1 MVKIDYKLTKESE
14 WGKTC
19 RWETRVVTEVRI
31 TLLRGKYLTETGLLG
46 NSSSYHEPRRNH

>member
-1 MVKIDYKLTKESE
+1 MGKVGYKLSEESE

-31 TLLRGKYLTETGLLG
+31 TLLRGKYLTEIGLLG
-46 NSSSYHEPRRNH
+46 SSLGYHEPRRSH